1 MRLGLNVNEL
11 VDYKF
16 DYFICQ
22 SDFAGDC
29 ALTDDGRGDKLK
41 TEKVKRVSQFARLY
55 RFIELVFY
63 LFLIRLFIFHFDFVV
78 LLSTWLFYDFNISLE
93 RARGKMPYKPKVITF
108 L

>member
-29 ALTDDGRGDKLK
+29 ALTNMMEEETNWRRKKLN
-41 TEKVKRVSQFARLY
+41 E
-55 RFIELVFY
+55 
-63 LFLIRLFIFHFDFVV
+63 FLNLPDYIV
-78 LLSTWLFYDFNISLE
+78 L
-93 RARGKMPYKPKVITF
+93 
-108 L
+108 